1 MFKYDSLADLVAAA
15 TQANEPLSKII
26 LREQA
31 EATEGT
37 EEALYAQ
44 MERSLE
50 VMRESVEEGLDPDK
64 RSASGLTGGDAYKMM
79 RAVQETEISAVKSL
93 GMP

>member
-1 MFKYDSLADLVAAA
+1 MFKYDSLADLVATA

-31 EATEGT
+31 EATEST

-44 MERSLE
+44 MERCLLYTSPSP
-50 VMRESVEEGLDPDK
+50 RD
-64 RSASGLTGGDAYKMM
+64 
-79 RAVQETEISAVKSL
+79 
-93 GMP
+93 